1 MTDLHY
7 GAVAHNIEL
16 DCNRLRYLVGKIHK
30 LGPRPL
36 FELLRELASGADLSS
51 VLERYA
57 RLEPLTDFI
66 VHLKGDQLPPPA
78 RLVGGRR

>member
-1 MTDLHY
+1 MSDLYH

-16 DCNRLRYLVGKIHK
+16 DCNRLRYLAGKIHR

-36 FELLRELASGADLSS
+36 YELFRELASGSDFQC

-57 RLEPLTDFI
+57 GLQPLAEFI
-66 VHLKGDQLPPPA
+66 SHLGGDRLPPPA
-78 RLVGGRR
+78 RLVRGRQ

>member
-1 MTDLHY
+1 MSYLSNSAPSRNEIPIARLQY
-7 GAVAHNIEL
+7 LA
-16 DCNRLRYLVGKIHK
+16 NRIHK

-36 FELLRELASGADLSS
+36 YQLLHELASGADLSS

-57 RLEPLTDFI
+57 RIELLAGFI
-66 VHLKGDQLPPPA
+66 AQLNGDQLPPPA